1 MALQAAELQLH
12 RGKAQRAALR
22 LVSDGAKEGIVCDRQ
37 KLLSPHLWSC
47 NSVGWD
53 CLQSHKWHKEKP
65 DKLRFQ
71 GPGESHQ
78 KRTALCRMVIL
89 QAISQFLQGI
99 VKKVH
104 KLHFYI
110 LSVVL
115 TLLVTARPGRCPAWC
130 PLPLRFGLPPPQIRP
145 GPYISM
151 NGEIISAVALPVGSS
166 SSFSFSPSFI
176 YLTTKAVLQCTHA
189 ETRYLCF
196 CLQKTLGVPWTHS
209 KPLPLS
215 SAIKHYSLTVMW
227 ISRHSLH
234 LIFVATK
241 SLLLF
246 FPHSLYIW
254 LFVLFCFKSLLSH
267 FLITRMLFWAV

>member
-1 MALQAAELQLH
+1 
-12 RGKAQRAALR
+12 
-22 LVSDGAKEGIVCDRQ
+22 
-37 KLLSPHLWSC
+37 
-47 NSVGWD
+47 
-53 CLQSHKWHKEKP
+53 
-65 DKLRFQ
+65 
-71 GPGESHQ
+71 
-78 KRTALCRMVIL
+78 MVIL

-104 KLHFYI
+104 KLHFYV

-115 TLLVTARPGRCPAWC
+115 TLVVTARPGRCPAWC
-130 PLPLRFGLPPPQIRP
+130 PLPLRFGLPPPQIQPR
-145 GPYISM
+145 PYISM

-196 CLQKTLGVPWTHS
+196 CLQKSLGVPWTHS

-241 SLLLF
+241 LLLLF

-254 LFVLFCFKSLLSH
+254 LFVLFCFVLNPCFHISLKLGCFSGQYNFILICIVVLLGAFNKSSLKIPSFYHIIVISQQCWQLWQA
-267 FLITRMLFWAV
+267 LKTNPTTGKVAE